1 MDISLNRK
9 SRTQSF
15 WLGDQWTQ
23 TPLVSGTQ
31 LIEACSVAGKQSGLC
46 SGGKTVS
53 KGAFIG
59 GKQSAKARLEAGKQ
73 SAKVRLEAGKQS
85 AKARLEAGKQ

>member
-31 LIEACSVAGKQSGLC
+31 LIEACSVAGKQLGLC
-46 SGGKTVS
+46 SIGKTVS
-53 KGAFIG
+53 KGAF
-59 GKQSAKARLEAGKQ
+59 
-73 SAKVRLEAGKQS
+73 
-85 AKARLEAGKQ
+85 